1 LLPRPF
7 KIVRLGPVY
16 LFADDMAAAETFYRQ
31 RLGFTLS
38 EEVNWQNQRCL
49 FFRCN
54 TEHHSLALFPTA
66 LRETLG
72 LSSHSKSAALGLQLA
87 NYRQLKDAV
96 KFLQERGCKVSEAI
110 PLELHPGIDH
120 AAHVFDPD
128 GHTIQLYCAME
139 QVGWDGKVRPKELR
153 QPKAMSEWP
162 EALDATS
169 NAYAGEPFLG
179 PWG

>member
-1 LLPRPF
+1 
-7 KIVRLGPVY
+7 
-16 LFADDMAAAETFYRQ
+16 MAAAEIFYRDT
-31 RLGFTLS
+31 LGFTLS
-38 EEVNWQNQRCL
+38 EEVTWRGQRCL

-54 TEHHSLALFPTA
+54 TEHHSLALFPLA
-66 LRETLG
+66 LREMLG
-72 LSSHSKSAALGLQLA
+72 LSRHSSCAALGVQLA
-87 NYRQLKDAV
+87 NYRQLREAL
-96 KFLQERGCKVSEAI
+96 KFLETSGVKISENI

-120 AAHVFDPD
+120 AATITDPD

-153 QPKAMSEWP
+153 ATRSINEWP
-162 EALDATS
+162 DTLDGSS

>member
-1 LLPRPF
+1 
-7 KIVRLGPVY
+7 
-16 LFADDMAAAETFYRQ
+16 
-31 RLGFTLS
+31 
-38 EEVNWQNQRCL
+38 
-49 FFRCN
+49 
-54 TEHHSLALFPTA
+54 
-66 LRETLG
+66 

-87 NYRQLKDAV
+87 NYHQLKDAV
-96 KFLQERGCKVSEAI
+96 KFLQERGCKVGEAI

-153 QPKAMSEWP
+153 QAKPMSEWP
-162 EALDATS
+162 EALDARS